1 VSAGYD
7 LLVVQK
13 LLTHKDSRTTQRYAH
28 LSPGVLKEAA
38 QKSGELLTPESDLK
52 NISQSG

>member
-1 VSAGYD
+1 
-7 LLVVQK
+7 LVVQK

-38 QKSGELLTPESDLK
+38 QKSGELLTPESGLT
-52 NISQSG
+52 NISESG